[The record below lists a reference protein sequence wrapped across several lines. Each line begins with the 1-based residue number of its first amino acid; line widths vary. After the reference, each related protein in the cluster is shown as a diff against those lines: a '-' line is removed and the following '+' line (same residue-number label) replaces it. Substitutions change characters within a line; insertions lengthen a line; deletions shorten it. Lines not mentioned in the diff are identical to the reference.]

1 MTLSAFFVTVV
12 IKMWHVKNRC
22 GERRFMQLG
31 FIGVGGMA
39 QAIIKGLIAA
49 DAVAPSD
56 IIVHSAHKE
65 HYQAFASST
74 GVRMADSNA
83 AVVQDSDF
91 VVLAVTPNIAPEV
104 LKETRDELNQE
115 PKVLISIVAGL
126 SLQTMEELAGYDM
139 PILRTLPNVN
149 VAIDAGMTALAV
161 NENLTGAK
169 LADAKGLFDA
179 IGSTTVLPE
188 ADFSTFSA
196 LAGSSPAY
204 IYFFID
210 ALSRAGVKHG
220 LNKKEATRI
229 AAAVTEGSAK
239 MVLQSDKIPFDLI
252 DQVSSPGGSTV
263 AGLLAMEE
271 AGFMTAV
278 VKGIDATIKRD
289 QE

>member
-1 MTLSAFFVTVV
+1 M
-12 IKMWHVKNRC
+12 R
-22 GERRFMQLG
+22 LG

-39 QAIIKGLIAA
+39 QAIINGLLDA
-49 DAVAPSD
+49 DALAPAD
-56 IIVHSAHKE
+56 IIVHSAHPA
-65 HYQAFASST
+65 HYQQFAETT
-74 GVRMADSNA
+74 GVQTAATNA
-83 AVVQDSDF
+83 EVAKNSDF
-91 VVLAVTPNIAPEV
+91 VVLAVTPIMAADV
-104 LKETRDELNQE
+104 LKEIREQLNSGQ
-115 PKVLISIVAGL
+115 KVLISIVAGL
-126 SLQTMEELAGYDM
+126 SLQKMEELAGFDL

-149 VAIDAGMTALAV
+149 VAIGAGMTAVAA

-179 IGSTTVLPE
+179 VGSTAALAE
-188 ADFSTFSA
+188 RDFSTFSA
-196 LAGSSPAY
+196 LAGSSPAF

-220 LNKKEATRI
+220 LTKAEATRI

-239 MVLQSDKIPFDLI
+239 MVLQSSENPFGLI

-271 AGFMTAV
+271 AGLMTAV